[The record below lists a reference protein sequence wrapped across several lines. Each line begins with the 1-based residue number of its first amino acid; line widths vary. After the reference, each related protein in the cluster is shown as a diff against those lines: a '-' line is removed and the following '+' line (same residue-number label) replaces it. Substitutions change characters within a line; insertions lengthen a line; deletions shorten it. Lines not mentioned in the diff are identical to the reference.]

1 MFEALRDLM
10 GDEKFFAALRSY
22 YKANMFEVAEMDDL
36 RGAFIAEASLTERR
50 SVARTFNRWLSG
62 KRGDEDITPPDPDLA
77 TALGITITNQTKG
90 NDGNAFARLGKFFWQ
105 QMTRIR

>member
-22 YKANMFEVAEMDDL
+22 YKANLFEIAEMDDL
-36 RGAFIAEASLTERR
+36 RGAFIAEAPLAERR
-50 SVARTFNRWLSG
+50 AVGRTFNRWLSS
-62 KRGDEDITPPDPDLA
+62 KRGDEDIAPPDPDLA
-77 TALGITITNQTKG
+77 IALGLPVTNQTKG
-90 NDGNAFARLGKFFWQ
+90 GDGNAFARLGKFFWQ